1 MKGLVP
7 CAKIFVRKHSPTI
20 LTVLGTVGV
29 IATGIFAA
37 KETPKAMRKLKKEE
51 LRKGEPLTTKEKIV
65 IATPVYVPTGVIA
78 VSTIACIIGSNVINH
93 QRQAQLMAA
102 YTMARETLAQY
113 RGEVVKRYGEDVDK
127 EIMGDVIREYCNYH
141 QIGATTPDKIFHF
154 YEPISNQH
162 FDMYERELMD
172 AEYHINR
179 NYVMRGYVTFN
190 EWLEFV
196 GLSPISNGDD
206 IGWSIDSGMYWID
219 IHHRKTKEIMNGEPI
234 YEVDYMYGP
243 DEDALDEWRDASYVS
258 VSGDYTIESFSR
270 DARR

>member
-1 MKGLVP
+1 
-7 CAKIFVRKHSPTI
+7 
-20 LTVLGTVGV
+20 
-29 IATGIFAA
+29 
-37 KETPKAMRKLKKEE
+37 
-51 LRKGEPLTTKEKIV
+51 
-65 IATPVYVPTGVIA
+65 
-78 VSTIACIIGSNVINH
+78 
-93 QRQAQLMAA
+93 
-102 YTMARETLAQY
+102 
-113 RGEVVKRYGEDVDK
+113 
-127 EIMGDVIREYCNYH
+127 
-141 QIGATTPDKIFHF
+141 
-154 YEPISNQH
+154 
-162 FDMYERELMD
+162 MYERELMD

>member
-20 LTVLGTVGV
+20 LTVLGAVGV

-37 KETPKAMRKLKKEE
+37 KETPKAMRKLRKEE
-51 LRKGEPLTTKEKIV
+51 LRKGEPLTVKEKIA

-78 VSTIACIIGSNVINH
+78 ASTIACIIGSNVINH

-102 YTMARETLAQY
+102 YTMVRETLAQY

-127 EIMGDVIREYCNYH
+127 EIMSDISRKYYDYH
-141 QIGATTPDKIFHF
+141 QIDNTTPDKIFHF
-154 YEPISNQH
+154 CESVTGRY

-179 NYVMRGYVTFN
+179 NYVLRGYVVFN
-190 EWLEFV
+190 EWLEFL
-196 GLSPISNGDD
+196 GLPPVPNGND

-219 IHHRKTKEIMNGEPI
+219 MAHAKTKEEKDGEPV
-234 YEVDYMYGP
+234 YMLDYLYGP
-243 DEDALDEWRDASYVS
+243 DEDAMEEWRDASYVS
-258 VSGDYTIESFSR
+258 EPYGDMLPSF
-270 DARR
+270 AEK

>member
-20 LTVLGTVGV
+20 LTILGTVGV

-37 KETPKAMRKLKKEE
+37 KETPKVMRKLKKEE

-78 VSTIACIIGSNVINH
+78 VSTIACIIGSNVINN
-93 QRQAQLMAA
+93 QRRAQLMAA
-102 YTMARETLAQY
+102 YTMVRETLAQY

-127 EIMGDVIREYCNYH
+127 EIMSDISRKYYDHH
-141 QIGATTPDKIFHF
+141 QINNTTPDKIFHF
-154 YEPISNQH
+154 CEPVTGH
-162 FDMYERELMD
+162 YFDMYERELMD

-179 NYVMRGYVTFN
+179 NYVLRGYVTFN
-190 EWLEFV
+190 EWLEFL
-196 GLSPISNGDD
+196 GLPPVPNGND

-219 IHHRKTKEIMNGEPI
+219 MAHAKTKEKKDGEPVYMLDYL
-234 YEVDYMYGP
+234 YEP
-243 DEDALDEWRDASYVS
+243 DEDAMEEWRDASYVS
-258 VSGDYTIESFSR
+258 EPYGDMLPSF
-270 DARR
+270 AEK

>member
-51 LRKGEPLTTKEKIV
+51 LRKGEPLTVKEKIV
-65 IATPVYVPTGVIA
+65 VATPVYIPTGVIA
-78 VSTIACIIGSNVINH
+78 ASTIACIIGSNVINH

-102 YTMARETLAQY
+102 YTMVRETLAQY

-127 EIMGDVIREYCNYH
+127 EIMSDVVRKYCNYH

-154 YEPISNQH
+154 YEPISDQY

-179 NYVMRGYVTFN
+179 NYVLRGYVTFN
-190 EWLEFV
+190 EWLEFL
-196 GLSPISNGDD
+196 GLPALQNGDD
-206 IGWSIDSGMYWID
+206 IGWGIDSGVCWID
-219 IHHRKTKEIMNGEPI
+219 MTHGKIKDKKNGEPV
-234 YEVDYMYGP
+234 YMLDYLYGP
-243 DEDALDEWRDASYVS
+243 DEDALEEWRVS
-258 VSGDYTIESFSR
+258 SSEYTIESWNGKY
-270 DARR
+270 DLK